1 MKKIKDKIRNKQ
13 SKVGI
18 IGLGY
23 VGLELLLSI
32 NEKKFTTFGFDKDK
46 FKIEKLKKNLPT
58 ISTITKQRLSK
69 TKKKFFYNLKY
80 VSKINLCDVI
90 IICVPTPIKKNLEPD
105 MSYVKN
111 SIKSIYNYL
120 RPGQILILESTVY
133 PGATREILFN
143 TIRKNKKLKIGKNFF
158 ICFSPERV
166 SPGKDYSI
174 NYSDITK
181 VISGY
186 SKNCV
191 KILSFF
197 YSTIFKKIYVAS
209 SLESAEFTKLFENC
223 YRSVNIGLVNQMK
236 IICDKLGLKIFDIIQ
251 TASTKPFG
259 FRPFAPGPGVGGHC
273 IPIDPLFI
281 SWVAGQ
287 KKVSSDFIKISR
299 DVNLNITK
307 WVVDKIIKKL
317 NKNQSKILIVGMAY
331 KRDVDDYRESPSIE
345 IFSKLKRKK
354 FSIDYFDPYISKL
367 NIKNKTYHSLTKIN
381 SIKLKSYN
389 AIIIATDHRNINYK
403 SILKNSKIIF
413 DTRGVF
419 QNINDPK
426 VVHC

>member
-1 MKKIKDKIRNKQ
+1 
-13 SKVGI
+13 
-18 IGLGY
+18 
-23 VGLELLLSI
+23 
-32 NEKKFTTFGFDKDK
+32 
-46 FKIEKLKKNLPT
+46 
-58 ISTITKQRLSK
+58 
-69 TKKKFFYNLKY
+69 
-80 VSKINLCDVI
+80 
-90 IICVPTPIKKNLEPD
+90 
-105 MSYVKN
+105 
-111 SIKSIYNYL
+111 
-120 RPGQILILESTVY
+120 
-133 PGATREILFN
+133 
-143 TIRKNKKLKIGKNFF
+143 
-158 ICFSPERV
+158 
-166 SPGKDYSI
+166 
-174 NYSDITK
+174 
-181 VISGY
+181 
-186 SKNCV
+186 
-191 KILSFF
+191 
-197 YSTIFKKIYVAS
+197 
-209 SLESAEFTKLFENC
+209 
-223 YRSVNIGLVNQMK
+223 MK

>member
-1 MKKIKDKIRNKQ
+1 MKNLINKIKNKRL
-13 SKVGI
+13 KVGV

-23 VGLELLLSI
+23 VGLEILLSI
-32 NEKKFTTFGFDKDK
+32 NEKKFITFGFDKDAL
-46 FKIEKLKKNLPT
+46 KIENLKKNVPT
-58 ISTITKQRLSK
+58 ISTIKKQRLSK
-69 TKKKFFYNLKY
+69 LKKNFFYNLKNI
-80 VSKINLCDVI
+80 SNINNCDVI
-90 IICVPTPIKKNLEPD
+90 LICVPTPLNKNLKPD

-111 SIKSIYNYL
+111 SIKSIYNHI
-120 RPGQILILESTVY
+120 RPGQLLILESTVY
-133 PGATREILFN
+133 PGATREILYN
-143 TIRKNKKLKIGKNFF
+143 TIKKNKNVQIGENFF

-174 NYSDITK
+174 SYSEITK
-181 VISGY
+181 VVSGY

-191 KILSFF
+191 KVLSLF
-197 YSTIFKKIYVAS
+197 YKKIFKKIYVAS

-236 IICDKLGLKIFDIIQ
+236 MICDKLGLKIFDVIQ

-281 SWVAGQ
+281 SWVANQ
-287 KKVSSDFIKISR
+287 KKVSSNFIKISR
-299 DVNLNITK
+299 DVNLDITNWVVKKITK
-307 WVVDKIIKKL
+307 KL
-317 NKNQSKILIVGMAY
+317 RKRQPKILIIGMAY

-345 IFSKLKRKK
+345 IFNKLKRRKY
-354 FSIDYFDPYISKL
+354 SIDYFDPYISKI
-367 NIKNKTYHSLTKIN
+367 NIKNKIYYSLTKISN
-381 SIKLKSYN
+381 VKLKSYN